1 MLGSLDIISEPVLYD
16 IFNANCVE
24 DIEMYKIM
32 CSNFDK
38 VLELGIGTG
47 RIAIP
52 LAQSGVHIVG
62 IDNSSQM
69 LAVLKNKIETGKING
84 ISFIQDDMRSLSLK
98 SKFDFIICPFC
109 TFNFLLSIEEQKE
122 ALISISKLM
131 KEGAKIVFDLLTLN
145 TFPKAFQD
153 SSLQH
158 FDSYTYPGENSTIE
172 IYTSSKFNQCNQIFS
187 QERIFRKYENNIL
200 EKELHTTMRNR
211 FFFFGE
217 FKLLLEKCGYKI
229 SDIYGDYKFSPFSQ
243 YSEELVVVAELK

>member
-131 KEGAKIVFDLLTLN
+131 KEGAKIVFDLLIVCKILLN
-145 TFPKAFQD
+145 GPK
-153 SSLQH
+153 
-158 FDSYTYPGENSTIE
+158 I
-172 IYTSSKFNQCNQIFS
+172 
-187 QERIFRKYENNIL
+187 
-200 EKELHTTMRNR
+200 
-211 FFFFGE
+211 
-217 FKLLLEKCGYKI
+217 
-229 SDIYGDYKFSPFSQ
+229 
-243 YSEELVVVAELK
+243 